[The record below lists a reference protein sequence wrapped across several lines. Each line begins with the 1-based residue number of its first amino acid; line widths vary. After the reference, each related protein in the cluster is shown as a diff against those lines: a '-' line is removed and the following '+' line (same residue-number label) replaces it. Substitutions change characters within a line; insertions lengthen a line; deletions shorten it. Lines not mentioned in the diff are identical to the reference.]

1 MKSAASTAAA
11 AAAAARGKVGRA
23 ALRITLCE
31 NMRAVPYVPFY
42 LALAGDF
49 WRSEG
54 LAINHVVSP
63 STAQT
68 ATQLLDGSVDVS
80 WGGPMRVMMHHDAD
94 PHCPLVC
101 FAQVVARDP
110 FVLVGR
116 GRKPGFR
123 FRDLAGLRVAP
134 AGDVPTPWMT
144 FQDDLQR
151 AGLDPAALAGRRVRP
166 MAVNLAAYLRGT
178 VDVVQVFEPHADRLM
193 REGHGH
199 VWHRFSERGDI
210 AYTTFY
216 STRRFTRQRSEA
228 CHRLVAGMAR
238 AQAALFAATPEAIA
252 DAVAPFLPDQS
263 PEALTRI
270 IGAYRAAGLWSK
282 VPDLPPSP
290 YVRLKAAL
298 ISGGLIKRDP
308 AYEVVVDAELSRSA

>member
-1 MKSAASTAAA
+1 M
-11 AAAAARGKVGRA
+11 R
-23 ALRITLCE
+23 LTLCE

-54 LAINHVVSP
+54 LDIRHVVSP
-63 STAQT
+63 STVHT

-94 PHCPLVC
+94 PRCSLVC
-101 FAQVVARDP
+101 FAQVVGRDP
-110 FVLVGR
+110 FLLVGR
-116 GRKPGFR
+116 GRKSAFR
-123 FRDLAGLRVAP
+123 WRDLAGLRVAP

-151 AGLDPAALAGRRVRP
+151 AGLDPAAIAGRRVRP
-166 MAVNLAAYLRGT
+166 MARNVKAFLHGT
-178 VDVVQVFEPHADRLM
+178 VDVIQVFEPHADRLV

-216 STRRFTRQRSEA
+216 ATRRFTHAKRDA
-228 CHRLVAGMAR
+228 CRRLVRGMAR
-238 AQAALFAATPEAIA
+238 AQAALFAAKPETIA
-252 DAVAPFLPDQS
+252 DTVAPFLPELS
-263 PEALTRI
+263 RVALARI
-270 IGAYRAAGLWSK
+270 ISAYRACGVWARR
-282 VPDLPPSP
+282 PDFPPAP
-290 YVRLKAAL
+290 YLRLKAAL
-298 ISGGLIKRDP
+298 VSGGLIDSDP
-308 AYEVVVDAELSRSA
+308 AYERVVDPALSRAI